1 MSDQSAGGAQ
11 RDTIAAARALQPM
24 LRERGDEIESGRRLP
39 ADISRRFAE
48 EGFYALGVPEVY
60 GGLERPPVVTA
71 ETIETIAQ
79 ADASAAWCV
88 FIGFTSG
95 SALAM
100 LEPDAAREI
109 FATPETLIC
118 GVFAPRGV
126 AEQEAG
132 GFRVNGQWQWGSGT
146 ENADWILGGCR
157 IMQGGEPV
165 LDARGAPRAHMML
178 APAAEVESLD
188 TWHVSGLCG
197 TGSTDFAMRDVFVPE
212 RHAVGFLMPKPLE
225 RPLYTFPQFGL
236 LALGIAAVGLGL
248 TRRAIDE
255 LVEVAGGKRPEGS
268 QRTLASRPATQSDVA
283 EAEGLL
289 RSARAYYY
297 EAIER
302 AWQYACAEGRIEVEH
317 RRDVRLATTHAV
329 RSCVRAVDLVYHV
342 GGGTSVYLK
351 SPLQRAFRD
360 IHVASQHMMVGQGTL
375 ELTGRLFLG
384 LDTNVAML

>member
-1 MSDQSAGGAQ
+1 VPQ
-11 RDTIAAARALQPM
+11 AL
-24 LRERGDEIESGRRLP
+24 
-39 ADISRRFAE
+39 
-48 EGFYALGVPEVY
+48 
-60 GGLERPPVVTA
+60 GGLELALVPSLEVLENLSQGDPAV
-71 ETIETIAQ
+71 
-79 ADASAAWCV
+79 AWCV
-88 FIGFTSG
+88 AIGITS
-95 SALAM
+95 SLS
-100 LEPDAAREI
+100 LTSLPESSAREI

-157 IMQGGEPV
+157 VMQGGEPV

-302 AWQYACAEGRIEVEH
+302 AWEYACAEGRIEVEH
-317 RRDVRLATTHAV
+317 RRDVRLATTHAI